1 VDVGKRAAIYAR
13 LSTLTGQSPQMQLD
27 VLREYA
33 ARRELEVVA
42 EFVDHGVSG
51 ARDHRPELDRL
62 MTGARQRAFDMV
74 LVYRFDRF
82 ARGVRHLVSALDEF
96 QALGVEFVSYSES
109 LETSTPMGRAMFS
122 IIAALAELER
132 NIVVERSVEGQRRAR
147 ARGVHVGRPR
157 RAVDVARVLRLRAEG
172 KSLRA
177 ISAATSTSRTVVAR
191 VVREHE
197 PRAA

>member
-1 VDVGKRAAIYAR
+1 MGKRAAIYAR
-13 LSTLTGQSPQMQLD
+13 VSTLTGQSPQMQLD

-62 MTGARQRAFDMV
+62 MSGARQRAFDVV

-82 ARGVRHLVSALDEF
+82 ARGVRHLVGALDEF
-96 QALGVEFVSYSES
+96 QALGVDFVSYSES
-109 LETSTPMGRAMFS
+109 LDTSTPMGRAMFS

-132 NIVVERSVEGQRRAR
+132 NIVVQRSVEGQRRAR
-147 ARGVHVGRPR
+147 ARGTHVGRPR
-157 RAVDVARVLRLRAEG
+157 RAVDEARVTQLRAGGASVRAVARALGV
-172 KSLRA
+172 
-177 ISAATSTSRTVVAR
+177 SRWVV
-191 VVREHE
+191 
-197 PRAA
+197 

>member
-1 VDVGKRAAIYAR
+1 MVRAAIYAR
-13 LSTLTGQSPQMQLD
+13 VSTLTGQSPQMQLD

-33 ARRELEVVA
+33 AKRALEVVA

-51 ARDHRPELDRL
+51 ARDHRPELERL
-62 MTGARQRAFDMV
+62 MGGARQRAFDVV

-109 LETSTPMGRAMFS
+109 LDTSTPMGRAMFS

-132 NIVVERSVEGQRRAR
+132 NIVVERSAEGQRRAR

-157 RAVDVARVLRLRAEG
+157 RVVDVARVLELRAEG

-177 ISAATSTSRTVVAR
+177 VSRATGASRTVITR
-191 VVREHE
+191 VVRGV
-197 PRAA
+197 A

>member
-1 VDVGKRAAIYAR
+1 VDVGARAAIYAR
-13 LSTLTGQSPQMQLD
+13 VSTLTGQSPQMQLD

-33 ARRELEVVA
+33 ARRELEIVA

-62 MTGARQRAFDMV
+62 MLGVRQRVFDVV

-82 ARGVRHLVSALDEF
+82 ARGVRHLVTALDEF

-109 LETSTPMGRAMFS
+109 LDTSTPMGRAMFS
-122 IIAALAELER
+122 IVAALGELER

-147 ARGVHVGRPR
+147 ARGTHIGRPR
-157 RAVDVARVLRLRAEG
+157 RAVDEARIMRLRAEG
-172 KSLRA
+172 VSVRGVARA
-177 ISAATSTSRTVVAR
+177 LGVSRTVVER
-191 VVREHE
+191 VLRV
-197 PRAA
+197 A

>member
-1 VDVGKRAAIYAR
+1 MGTRAAIYAR
-13 LSTLTGQSPQMQLD
+13 VSTLTGQSPQMQLD

-62 MTGARQRAFDMV
+62 MTGARQRAFEMV

-109 LETSTPMGRAMFS
+109 LDTSTPMGRAMFS

-177 ISAATSTSRTVVAR
+177 ISTATSTSRTVVTR
-191 VVREHE
+191 VVREHA
-197 PRAA
+197 PAA